1 MHRLA
6 AAGRMGNIDFVPPP
20 PVPAEQLHG
29 LFTQLYQPHPPP
41 GPLSRSAWTG
51 GEWEESGASF
61 EWELHPGRNRL
72 RARAVNT
79 MGLRGPENRVE
90 LEYRPGS

>member
-1 MHRLA
+1 
-6 AAGRMGNIDFVPPP
+6 MGCSPSSTSPI
-20 PVPAEQLHG
+20 
-29 LFTQLYQPHPPP
+29 PHLDRFRGQP
-41 GPLSRSAWTG
+41 GPGGVG
-51 GEWEESGASF
+51 GERRASF

>member
-1 MHRLA
+1 MGCSPSSTSPIPHLDRFEVSLA
-6 AAGRMGNIDFVPPP
+6 R
-20 PVPAEQLHG
+20 
-29 LFTQLYQPHPPP
+29 
-41 GPLSRSAWTG
+41 

>member
-1 MHRLA
+1 
-6 AAGRMGNIDFVPPP
+6 MGCSPSS
-20 PVPAEQLHG
+20 PAPSP
-29 LFTQLYQPHPPP
+29 T
-41 GPLSRSAWTG
+41 WTAFEVSLDR

>member
-1 MHRLA
+1 MDL
-6 AAGRMGNIDFVPPP
+6 
-20 PVPAEQLHG
+20 
-29 LFTQLYQPHPPP
+29 
-41 GPLSRSAWTG
+41 
-51 GEWEESGASF
+51 GEWQESEPSF
-61 EWELHPGRNRL
+61 EWELRPGRNGL